1 MLIFVKMFSL
11 YKEIDYEKNILTDVI
26 TIDNEIQHGKPVLK
40 GTRLPIA
47 VIIGS
52 LAGGMTYDEVIQ
64 EYAVT
69 REQILASLAYFSELL
84 RLNYFKISF

>member
-1 MLIFVKMFSL
+1 MKKS
-11 YKEIDYEKNILTDVI
+11 ILNDVI
-26 TIDNEIQHGKPVLK
+26 TIDNEIQHGKPVLR

-84 RLNYFKISF
+84 NYETVYSMEKVS

>member
-1 MLIFVKMFSL
+1 MKKSIVH
-11 YKEIDYEKNILTDVI
+11 DAI

-40 GTRLPIA
+40 GTRIPVA

-64 EYAVT
+64 EYAIT
-69 REQILASLAYFSELL
+69 QEQILT
-84 RLNYFKISF
+84 I